1 MYVITYSLKKHGDEK
16 LSENFRVRE
25 FRCKDGSDAIK
36 ICQETVNKLQDA
48 RDYFGKPVH
57 INSAYRTPAYNAS
70 PAVNGAK
77 NSQHVV
83 GTACDIRI
91 DGVPPKAI
99 ASFFEAKYPNSGIG
113 LYGTFVHIDSRG
125 SKSYWDQRS
134 GKQVVVS
141 SFKLGKLYENYKAV
155 TPTVKPTPAPA
166 PTPAPT
172 PTVPKEDN
180 MNTESNWSEKERIW
194 AVENGLIKG
203 DANGGMR
210 WKDSITREEVAIVL
224 YRFYEKFVK

>member
-1 MYVITYSLKKHGDEK
+1 MYVVTYSLAKHGEEK

-25 FRCKDGSDAIK
+25 FRCNDGSDAIK
-36 ICQETVNKLQDA
+36 ICQETVNKLQAA

-70 PAVNGAK
+70 PAVNGAPK
-77 NSQHVV
+77 SQHVV

-91 DGVPPKAI
+91 DGVPPKAV

-141 SFKLGKLYENYKAV
+141 SFKLGKLYEDYKAV
-155 TPTVKPTPAPA
+155 TPTVKPTPVPV
-166 PTPAPT
+166 T
-172 PTVPKEDN
+172 PKEETVMD
-180 MNTESNWSEKERIW
+180 TGSTWSEKERAW
-194 AVENGLIKG
+194 AKDNGIIKG
-203 DANGGMR
+203 DTNGDMR
-210 WKDSITREEVAIVL
+210 WKGMVTREEMAVML